1 MGIGVK
7 ENTKVAR
14 EMITKLF
21 ESIRVKIYDKK
32 DVDQQM
38 IYWSKNIKSDLII
51 PVLQKIMDNE
61 NIFTIWEKTA
71 MFSGYF
77 KILYFTHESFMVSE
91 AKIAEILNN
100 EIDYVENLTMSNEKT
115 KQFLNN
121 IDQFIFHRQNPELAI
136 IRCTYPYKLDIKISL
151 FGRQNL
157 VHKAKK
163 RLQTIINKNTMRIV
177 QLRIPLY
184 QQEYLLENSIEQLKD
199 IEDEHKDD
207 CVKIRIRE
215 TEFSAPQYLIDK
227 IHEKIKQLMIQPVI
241 FQYKGIGNSVQ
252 LTDDDIKKVHH
263 IAEYNYCR
271 IEKIESKVEMKVYSI
286 PKASSQ
292 LTNISSSIIQ
302 QSNEFISSLSMRK
315 ISVLNGSIEI
325 YLTDQTRTIP
335 RDVTIISSPQDAIE
349 EGIEYKNEYGY
360 FEMKTGKKFLFHR
373 WSPTVADGDKTNKKL
388 KSSIHTFISSTLQNI
403 TTCCTSAR
411 KIVFLT
417 NQWKHVGSQSQQQS
431 LAHNLINEIKQEIE
445 ARKINW
451 SILFIFNKEK
461 IDLYK
466 EFHQILVQYQTD
478 QDGFAQF
485 CSTVSTVQ
493 ISVLTLSNLDL
504 IKCEHE
510 INNYV
515 EKHFVIKR
523 TITDELNIRQWDQHM
538 INVFY
543 KYCLNKS
550 VLPMIDLMTNS
561 QIHLI
566 GSMLNVKKVMEKCK
580 LMSEI
585 FKEKLSLQTQAAST
599 SRTLFTKIKHPSQIN
614 VKGYNIYF
622 SYCQYDQT
630 ICNRITTYLINE
642 GYSLCETSLTTTKF
656 QSDIDKSDVILIP
669 FSENY
674 SKNKHSTDELNYAKS
689 KGKILIPFVMRNT
702 LEENSWLSSLTIAEL
717 FYDAFNSEI
726 DIEFKDDFDFEYD
739 KLLSR
744 LLRHT
749 KPGITGKI
757 YSETATLPKIS
768 QTNEEYSNTND
779 AGFVT
784 DQLSNDASLEH
795 DSMSFNHSVSE
806 AYFSSFNSNPGSC
819 FNNEESSNYFYRL
832 IRSTRPINHMQT
844 IMEDNDTAWDTVSL
858 LQAHINPDEDEIDD
872 EWKTPEEIRK
882 LEELDNPNRVWK
894 NTRNAEKFIQ
904 QKLKNI
910 LEFKELCEKSS

>member
-1 MGIGVK
+1 MYVNSENKVQDHDRLDNNFLEEYLLNKYNIQCQIQLLDTQDIFLTLSGIK
-7 ENTKVAR
+7 ENIKVAR

-21 ESIRVKIYDKK
+21 ESTRVKIYDEK

-51 PVLQKIMDNE
+51 HVLQKIMDNE

-77 KILYFTHESFMVSE
+77 KVLYFTHESFMVSE

-100 EIDYVENLTMSNEKT
+100 EIDYVENLTMPNEKT

-121 IDQFIFHRQNPELAI
+121 IDQFIFHRQHPELAI

-163 RLQTIINKNTMRIV
+163 RLQAIINKNTMRIV
-177 QLRIPLY
+177 QLRIPLH
-184 QQEYLLENSIEQLKD
+184 QQEYLLENCIEQLKD
-199 IEDEHKDD
+199 IEDEYKDD
-207 CVKIRIRE
+207 CVKIRIRK

-241 FQYKGIGNSVQ
+241 FQYMEIENSVQ
-252 LTDDDIKKVHH
+252 LTDDDIKKIRH

-271 IEKIESKVEMKVYSI
+271 IEKIDSKMEMKVYSI

-325 YLTDQTRTIP
+325 YLTDQTRSIP

-349 EGIEYKNEYGY
+349 ESIEYKNEYGY
-360 FEMKTGKKFLFHR
+360 FEMKKTGKKFLFHR
-373 WSPTVADGDKTNKKL
+373 WSPTIADGDKTNKKL
-388 KSSIHTFISSTLQNI
+388 KSSIQTFISSTLQNI

-411 KIVFLT
+411 KIAFLA

-451 SILFIFNKEK
+451 SILFIFNKEN

-466 EFHQILVQYQTD
+466 EFHQVLVQYQTD

-485 CSTVSTVQ
+485 CST
-493 ISVLTLSNLDL
+493 
-504 IKCEHE
+504 
-510 INNYV
+510 
-515 EKHFVIKR
+515 
-523 TITDELNIRQWDQHM
+523 
-538 INVFY
+538 
-543 KYCLNKS
+543 
-550 VLPMIDLMTNS
+550 
-561 QIHLI
+561 
-566 GSMLNVKKVMEKCK
+566 
-580 LMSEI
+580 
-585 FKEKLSLQTQAAST
+585 
-599 SRTLFTKIKHPSQIN
+599 
-614 VKGYNIYF
+614 
-622 SYCQYDQT
+622 
-630 ICNRITTYLINE
+630 
-642 GYSLCETSLTTTKF
+642 
-656 QSDIDKSDVILIP
+656 
-669 FSENY
+669 
-674 SKNKHSTDELNYAKS
+674 
-689 KGKILIPFVMRNT
+689 
-702 LEENSWLSSLTIAEL
+702 
-717 FYDAFNSEI
+717 
-726 DIEFKDDFDFEYD
+726 
-739 KLLSR
+739 
-744 LLRHT
+744 LRHT

-757 YSETATLPKIS
+757 YSETAILPKIP
-768 QTNEEYSNTND
+768 QTNEEHSNTND

-784 DQLSNDASLEH
+784 DQLSNDASFEH

-806 AYFSSFNSNPGSC
+806 AYFSPFNSNPGSC

-844 IMEDNDTAWDTVSL
+844 TMEDNDTAWDIVSL
-858 LQAHINPDEDEIDD
+858 LQEHTNPDEDEIDD

-882 LEELDNPNRVWK
+882 LEELDNPNRIWK

>member
-1 MGIGVK
+1 
-7 ENTKVAR
+7 
-14 EMITKLF
+14 
-21 ESIRVKIYDKK
+21 
-32 DVDQQM
+32 
-38 IYWSKNIKSDLII
+38 
-51 PVLQKIMDNE
+51 
-61 NIFTIWEKTA
+61 
-71 MFSGYF
+71 
-77 KILYFTHESFMVSE
+77 
-91 AKIAEILNN
+91 
-100 EIDYVENLTMSNEKT
+100 
-115 KQFLNN
+115 
-121 IDQFIFHRQNPELAI
+121 
-136 IRCTYPYKLDIKISL
+136 
-151 FGRQNL
+151 
-157 VHKAKK
+157 
-163 RLQTIINKNTMRIV
+163 
-177 QLRIPLY
+177 
-184 QQEYLLENSIEQLKD
+184 
-199 IEDEHKDD
+199 
-207 CVKIRIRE
+207 
-215 TEFSAPQYLIDK
+215 
-227 IHEKIKQLMIQPVI
+227 
-241 FQYKGIGNSVQ
+241 
-252 LTDDDIKKVHH
+252 
-263 IAEYNYCR
+263 
-271 IEKIESKVEMKVYSI
+271 
-286 PKASSQ
+286 
-292 LTNISSSIIQ
+292 
-302 QSNEFISSLSMRK
+302 
-315 ISVLNGSIEI
+315 
-325 YLTDQTRTIP
+325 

-360 FEMKTGKKFLFHR
+360 FEMKTSKKFLFHR
-373 WSPTVADGDKTNKKL
+373 WSPTVANGDKTNKKL

-642 GYSLCETSLTTTKF
+642 GYSLCETSLTTAKF
-656 QSDIDKSDVILIP
+656 QSDIDKSDVILIS

-744 LLRHT
+744 LVRIIVL
-749 KPGITGKI
+749 K
-757 YSETATLPKIS
+757 
-768 QTNEEYSNTND
+768 
-779 AGFVT
+779 V
-784 DQLSNDASLEH
+784 
-795 DSMSFNHSVSE
+795 
-806 AYFSSFNSNPGSC
+806 FNST
-819 FNNEESSNYFYRL
+819 E
-832 IRSTRPINHMQT
+832 
-844 IMEDNDTAWDTVSL
+844 
-858 LQAHINPDEDEIDD
+858 
-872 EWKTPEEIRK
+872 
-882 LEELDNPNRVWK
+882 
-894 NTRNAEKFIQ
+894 
-904 QKLKNI
+904 
-910 LEFKELCEKSS
+910 